1 MKNVFS
7 SIFNKWK
14 NYRKNN
20 STTHSFA
27 DIFWIVFYIYIY
39 ILTLRENKGKKRIK
53 NEPTS
58 LNPGNIQPQ
67 GVPHH
72 AGSFIALNCA
82 FRD

>member
-1 MKNVFS
+1 MYSVLSLINGKIIEKIILQRIRLRIFS
-7 SIFNKWK
+7 G
-14 NYRKNN
+14 
-20 STTHSFA
+20 SF
-27 DIFWIVFYIYIY
+27 FIYIY
-39 ILTLRENKGKKRIK
+39 ILTLRKNKGKKRIK